1 MTITEP
7 ATDLAVVAA
16 RQAGRPGPRD
26 PLGTPFLEL
35 ETSVVAERLRAL
47 SQVFAGT
54 AIHYAVRANPHPD
67 VLATVVAAGANFDVA
82 SPAEVRACLAAG
94 AAPDDLIYS
103 NPVKRR
109 HDIAE
114 AAALGVHLFVVDS
127 VPDVRKVAETAPG
140 TAVVCR
146 LVTLRDGSDRPLSGT
161 YGCSVGETVD
171 ILRLAVGLG
180 LDGAGVSFHLGS
192 RMPDPNA
199 WRAPIIDAARIFET
213 LRRDGMAPWLLDL
226 GGGLP
231 ARHEEDVPGLAAYGA
246 VIEDQLRR
254 SFGDHRPRTI
264 VEPGRAVVC
273 DAGALV
279 STVVGVIRRGDTR
292 WVYLDAGAVTA
303 LVDPVDD
310 TIGNQIET
318 SADGGPTGPCVLAG
332 PACGST
338 DVLSQVTPTELPLD
352 LTKGDVVRLESVGA
366 YISRYPGSDPL
377 AVVVG

>member
-180 LDGAGVSFHLGS
+180 
-192 RMPDPNA
+192 
-199 WRAPIIDAARIFET
+199 WTAPASA
-213 LRRDGMAPWLLDL
+213 
-226 GGGLP
+226 
-231 ARHEEDVPGLAAYGA
+231 
-246 VIEDQLRR
+246 
-254 SFGDHRPRTI
+254 S
-264 VEPGRAVVC
+264 
-273 DAGALV
+273 
-279 STVVGVIRRGDTR
+279 
-292 WVYLDAGAVTA
+292 
-303 LVDPVDD
+303 
-310 TIGNQIET
+310 T
-318 SADGGPTGPCVLAG
+318 SAPGCLTPMRGAPRSLMLQGFSRPFAATAWLRGCSTSVAG
-332 PACGST
+332 SPPGMRRTSR
-338 DVLSQVTPTELPLD
+338 DSPHTE
-352 LTKGDVVRLESVGA
+352 R
-366 YISRYPGSDPL
+366 
-377 AVVVG
+377 